1 LIRKSEFRFEIFRFA
16 LFVSE
21 ICYNFSPIVPE
32 QTLCDLV
39 KEWRASAPAYR
50 QKVTLTMRNSY
61 RSHYRRMLPRL
72 LHTLEFRSNN
82 DMHRPVIAALDLLGR
97 HADSKMR
104 VYPLEEDVP
113 FDGVVKNL
121 WCGEVMESD
130 TLGNMRVGRI
140 TYEIC
145 VLQTL
150 REKLRCKEI
159 WVVGVDR
166 YRNPD
171 DDLPADFEPLRGTYY
186 EALRLPLDAE
196 SFIVGLQQ
204 EMRVALSTL
213 DQGLPKN
220 LHVKILPK
228 SNGWISLSPLEAQ
241 PEPLSLIKWSNTR
254 RRFAWALP

>member
-1 LIRKSEFRFEIFRFA
+1 
-16 LFVSE
+16 
-21 ICYNFSPIVPE
+21 
-32 QTLCDLV
+32 
-39 KEWRASAPAYR
+39 
-50 QKVTLTMRNSY
+50 
-61 RSHYRRMLPRL
+61 
-72 LHTLEFRSNN
+72 
-82 DMHRPVIAALDLLGR
+82 
-97 HADSKMR
+97 MR

-121 WCGEVMESD
+121 WRGEVMESD
-130 TLGNMRVGRI
+130 AVGNMRVSRI

-159 WVVGVDR
+159 WVVGADR

-196 SFIVGLQQ
+196 SFIAGLQQ

-220 LHVKILPK
+220 PHVKILPMEGK
-228 SNGWISLSPLEAQ
+228 GPDHFRGYDWFQLREDEEEVFAIKRNRFPRMVVAWYAYEVLLDQADSVEYDFDREEVLASQRHFKFQPQRPALRDFQKFAKEYAGLTYREA
-241 PEPLSLIKWSNTR
+241 EAMFSKITFWNIRTGITSYKDE
-254 RRFAWALP
+254 